1 MWVNYMELA
10 SFFKKAIEEKA
21 SDLHLVSGCV
31 PALRVAGDLVRLDH
45 KEVDDKELEKA
56 AMEMVGKELW
66 KKFLEIKDLD
76 FSQEFFGQR
85 FRVNLH
91 FQEGKIGMA
100 ARFIPMQI
108 PKPENIGFNEVMYNL
123 THLKD
128 GLVLVT
134 GPSGSGKSTTLAA
147 MINIINKERRAHVIT
162 IEDPIE
168 FIFKEE
174 QSIIEQ
180 RELGIDTNS
189 FASALKYALR
199 QDPNVI
205 MVGEMRDLETISA
218 ALTAAETGHLV
229 FSTLHTSS
237 APETI
242 ARIVDVFPAH
252 QQEQVLIQLSSTLR
266 AVIAQDLMIKVDGG
280 LTVAREIMLNNNAVA
295 NLIRRKQ
302 FNQIYSVIQT
312 SAKEGMITMNKTIEE
327 LLSAGVIS
335 EDTANNRKREAGS
348 KAAYY

>member
-1 MWVNYMELA
+1 MNLESY
-10 SFFKKAIEEKA
+10 FKIAIDKNA
-21 SDLHLVSGCV
+21 SDLHLVAGC
-31 PALRVAGDLVRLDH
+31 PPTLRIDGDLVKINNENIENKDL
-45 KEVDDKELEKA
+45 ESNSKEL
-56 AMEMVGKELW
+56 VGSDSW
-66 KKFLEIKDLD
+66 KKFLINKDLD
-76 FSQEFFGQR
+76 FSKNFFGSR
-85 FRVNLH
+85 FRINLH
-91 FQEGKIGMA
+91 FQEGQLGLS
-100 ARFIPMQI
+100 ARFIPLEI
-108 PKPENIGFNEVMYNL
+108 PRPEEIGFNETIYNL
-123 THLKD
+123 THIKD

-147 MINIINKERRAHVIT
+147 MINIINRERRAHIIT

-180 RELGIDTNS
+180 RELGTDTTS
-189 FASALKYALR
+189 FADALKYALR

-229 FSTLHTSS
+229 LSTLHTSS

-252 QQEQVLIQLSSTLR
+252 QQQQVLIQLSSTLR
-266 AVIAQDLMIKVDGG
+266 AVIAQDLMPKAGG
-280 LTVAREIMLNNNAVA
+280 GVIVARELLLNNNAVA
-295 NLIRRKQ
+295 NLIHRSQ

-312 SAKEGMITMNKTIEE
+312 SAKEGMITMNKSIDQ
-327 LLSAGVIS
+327 LLKDGKIT
-335 EDTANNRKREAGS
+335 EDTANNRRRDIGS